1 MSITRSAQL
10 NAVAALACSAFA
22 LASAA
27 SAQTPEPILH
37 YDFDDASNPTA
48 NSGTLGTAYDGVLG
62 AGIAFTPFMGGF
74 AVNFDGVSDEQV
86 RPLGDEDAFDL
97 ADGDFSVAAV
107 VVTDNSEPGA
117 PGGRFVINKEK
128 LGSEDGW
135 AMTVRRD
142 DGAVIFA
149 ISADGALSVGLASV
163 TPVNDGQPHEIVAA
177 RSGDFLLLAVDGIV
191 EAIEPIPAGFGST
204 AQNDFE
210 LSIGGR
216 GRFTGSPTA
225 GPNDEFLGTIDDV
238 RVFDVAIISPC
249 RADLDGDGALTI
261 FDFLAFQNLFDTG
274 DPRADFDGDGSLTLF
289 DFLAF
294 QNEFDAGCP

>member
-1 MSITRSAQL
+1 MPEIRTR
-10 NAVAALACSAFA
+10 AALIAAAALMPATA
-22 LASAA
+22 LAQPA
-27 SAQTPEPILH
+27 EPILH

-48 NSGTLGTAYDGVLG
+48 NSGTLGSAYDGVLG

-97 ADGDFSVAAV
+97 ADGDFSVAAI
-107 VVTDNSEPGA
+107 VVTDNSEPGE

-177 RSGDFLLLAVDGIV
+177 RSGDFLVLAVDGIV
-191 EAIEPIPAGFGST
+191 EAAEPIPAGLGST
-204 AQNDFE
+204 AQNNFE

-216 GRFTGSPTA
+216 GRFTGGSTS

-238 RVFDVAIISPC
+238 RVYDVAIISPC

-261 FDFLAFQNLFDTG
+261 FDFLEFQNLFDTG
-274 DPRADFDGDGSLTLF
+274 DPRADFDGDGEFTIF

-294 QNEFDAGCP
+294 QNAFDAGCP